1 MDCIFCKIVNGE
13 IPSYTVYEDDIV
25 KVFLDIEPNT
35 NGHMLIIPKK
45 HYLNITDIDIAVMS
59 HIFEVQKKMYDLVKE
74 KLGAE
79 GATFAQN
86 NDLGQ
91 DVKHYHMHLIPRY
104 KNDGWKN
111 IYDKSIKDDVK
122 EIYEKIKGKRLLF

>member
-1 MDCIFCKIVNGE
+1 MDCIFCKIINGE
-13 IPSYTVYEDDIV
+13 IPSYTVYEDEIV
-25 KVFLDIEPNT
+25 KVFLDINPNT

-45 HYLNITDIDIAVMS
+45 HFSNIVDLDSKTMS
-59 HIFEVQKKMYDLVKE
+59 HIFEVQKKMYKLVKE
-74 KLGAE
+74 KLGAQ

-111 IYDKSIKDDVK
+111 SYNENNKKNVE
-122 EIYEKIKGKRLLF
+122 EIFKKIKIN

>member
-1 MDCIFCKIVNGE
+1 
-13 IPSYTVYEDDIV
+13 
-25 KVFLDIEPNT
+25 
-35 NGHMLIIPKK
+35 
-45 HYLNITDIDIAVMS
+45 
-59 HIFEVQKKMYDLVKE
+59 MYKLVKT

-104 KNDGWKN
+104 HDDGWINNYNMDNKN
-111 IYDKSIKDDVK
+111 NIEEVFNKLKS
-122 EIYEKIKGKRLLF
+122 E

>member
-1 MDCIFCKIVNGE
+1 MDCVFCKIVSGE

-45 HYLNITDIDIAVMS
+45 HYLNITDIDSDVMS

-79 GATFAQN
+79 GVTFAQN

-91 DVKHYHMHLIPRY
+91 EVKHYHMHLIPRY

-111 IYDKSIKDDVK
+111 TYDKSIKDNVE
-122 EIYEKIKGKRLLF
+122 EIYEKIKG

>member
-1 MDCIFCKIVNGE
+1 MDCIFCKIINGE
-13 IPSYTVYEDDIV
+13 IPSYTIYEDEIV
-25 KVFLDIEPNT
+25 KVFLDINPNT

-45 HYLNITDIDIAVMS
+45 HFFNIVDIDSKTMS
-59 HIFEVQKKMYDLVKE
+59 HIFEVQKKLYKLVKE
-74 KLGAE
+74 KLNAE

-111 IYDKSIKDDVK
+111 SYNENNKNNVE
-122 EIYEKIKGKRLLF
+122 EIFKKIKIN